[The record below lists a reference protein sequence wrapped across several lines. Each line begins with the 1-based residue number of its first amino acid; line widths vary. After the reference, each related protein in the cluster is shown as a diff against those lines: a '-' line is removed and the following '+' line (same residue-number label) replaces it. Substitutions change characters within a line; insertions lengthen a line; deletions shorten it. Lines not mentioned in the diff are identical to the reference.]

1 MNDVDMEQEGR
12 AAKHVIVPTSGEEV
26 VAFLRA
32 LQEPIT
38 LFGEGKLERRNRLR
52 DLLAEL
58 DQEAVDRLQ
67 QALADADAG
76 TLQLGNLFVEDRP
89 QGTFFTEGS
98 SELREFRAKVA
109 RYSIP
114 RARERLR
121 AERAVFE
128 AEGEAVGP
136 NLDDI
141 KAVTNQASEL
151 ADTRPVVSCAF
162 SPTNDHI
169 AAASWSGTA
178 KIWDTTTLKP
188 VTTIEAHEERLTSVV
203 WHPSQAH
210 DEASNTVRLATGSA
224 DCTAKLWTAS
234 GTLLRTLEGHTDRL
248 ARIAMHPMGEHLA
261 TASFDLTWR
270 LWDLETGAAILEQE
284 VGIELRPPCVCLHAL
299 TRDSL
304 TRALLVRSFARSL
317 VRLPGTQQTGL
328 WRVLQRRRVAGG
340 QRWVLNSTDVRSH
353 AYTPPSLSLSHP
365 LTLSLVLRASL
376 ARQAHSTGMAESGIS
391 GQDGRS
397 LYSRGTLEG
406 SLTSTFAATVGID
419 LDRRA
424 LARPPSPDLAL
435 TRAMRSAR
443 SSGHTIAT
451 GGDDNTARIFDL
463 RKNESVAVLLGHNK
477 LLSQVRFDEAGS
489 LVTASFD
496 GSMRIWCRAGGVSG
510 YTLASTLITSSK
522 IMGMDV
528 ARDVGKG
535 CLRIVTGEWNKT
547 LKAWEK

>member
-121 AERAVFE
+121 AERALFE
-128 AEGEAVGP
+128 AEAEGEAEAVGP

-203 WHPSQAH
+203 WHPSRAH

-270 LWDLETGAAILEQE
+270 LWDLETGAVILEQE
-284 VGIELRPPCVCLHAL
+284 VGIELDRRACVCTPSLA
-299 TRDSL
+299 TL
-304 TRALLVRSFARSL
+304 TRALLVRSFARSFACQ
-317 VRLPGTQQTGL
+317 G
-328 WRVLQRRRVAGG
+328 
-340 QRWVLNSTDVRSH
+340 
-353 AYTPPSLSLSHP
+353 
-365 LTLSLVLRASL
+365 
-376 ARQAHSTGMAESGIS
+376 HSKPVYGVC
-391 GQDGRS
+391 
-397 LYSRGTLEG
+397 
-406 SLTSTFAATVGID
+406 FN
-419 LDRRA
+419 
-424 LARPPSPDLAL
+424 
-435 TRAMRSAR
+435 
-443 SSGHTIAT
+443 
-451 GGDDNTARIFDL
+451 GD
-463 RKNESVAVLLGHNK
+463 
-477 LLSQVRFDEAGS
+477 GS
-489 LVTASFD
+489 LV
-496 GSMRIWCRAGGVSG
+496 VSG
-510 YTLASTLITSSK
+510 GY
-522 IMGMDV
+522 
-528 ARDVGKG
+528 
-535 CLRIVTGEWNKT
+535 
-547 LKAWEK
+547 

>member
-128 AEGEAVGP
+128 AEGEGEAVGP

-365 LTLSLVLRASL
+365 LTLSPTHSLTRTTRL
-376 ARQAHSTGMAESGIS
+376 ARSPGAL
-391 GQDGRS
+391 DGYGR
-397 LYSRGTLEG
+397 
-406 SLTSTFAATVGID
+406 VW
-419 LDRRA
+419 
-424 LARPPSPDLAL
+424 
-435 TRAMRSAR
+435 
-443 SSGHTIAT
+443 
-451 GGDDNTARIFDL
+451 DL
-463 RKNESVAVLLGHNK
+463 RTGRTVSVLKGHARGVLDVDFC
-477 LLSQVRFDEAGS
+477 S
-489 LVTASFD
+489 D
-496 GSMRIWCRAGGVSG
+496 GG
-510 YTLASTLITSSK
+510 Y
-522 IMGMDV
+522 
-528 ARDVGKG
+528 
-535 CLRIVTGEWNKT
+535 
-547 LKAWEK
+547 